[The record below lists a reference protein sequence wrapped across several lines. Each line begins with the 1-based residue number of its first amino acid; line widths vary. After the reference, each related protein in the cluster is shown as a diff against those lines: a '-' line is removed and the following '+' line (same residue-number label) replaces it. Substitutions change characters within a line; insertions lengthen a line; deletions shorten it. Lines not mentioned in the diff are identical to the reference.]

1 MSTGQSVVF
10 NPFVPSFRTNPYPQY
25 ERMRSDAPMHR
36 SDALNAWVVTSYEGC
51 DLVLRDP
58 ESFSSDARYATGAIA
73 DEVAREAEAN
83 PLGYVRNVLTS
94 DPPDHTRLRSIVNRA
109 FTPRRIG
116 TMDEHIRS
124 ISEALTDELFPD
136 TEFDLMSSLAQPL
149 PVIVIAEMLGIPP
162 SERERFKE
170 WSTIVATATELV
182 PDPEELVRRRD
193 ATEEMVE
200 FLGSIVDKR
209 AESPEDD
216 LISAIVSDEDPDG
229 DKLTR
234 DEVISFAILLLV
246 AGNET
251 TTNLIGNGMLA
262 LLNYR
267 DSLNALV
274 ADKSL
279 IPAAMEETLRYDSP
293 VQGLV
298 RVVKQD
304 VELLGQSLPA
314 GDVVM
319 CMLGAA
325 NRDPA
330 RYTDPEIF
338 DIQREETRHL
348 SFGHGIHFCL
358 GAPLARLE
366 ANIAYDSL
374 LTRFSG
380 FSPVKGGLERGGT
393 LLLRGADKLIITA
406 SR

>member
-1 MSTGQSVVF
+1 MGS
-10 NPFVPSFRTNPYPQY
+10 
-25 ERMRSDAPMHR
+25 EM
-36 SDALNAWVVTSYEGC
+36 C
-51 DLVLRDP
+51 IRD
-58 ESFSSDARYATGAIA
+58 R
-73 DEVAREAEAN
+73 
-83 PLGYVRNVLTS
+83 
-94 DPPDHTRLRSIVNRA
+94 
-109 FTPRRIG
+109 
-116 TMDEHIRS
+116 
-124 ISEALTDELFPD
+124 
-136 TEFDLMSSLAQPL
+136 
-149 PVIVIAEMLGIPP
+149 
-162 SERERFKE
+162 
-170 WSTIVATATELV
+170 
-182 PDPEELVRRRD
+182 
-193 ATEEMVE
+193 
-200 FLGSIVDKR
+200 
-209 AESPEDD
+209 
-216 LISAIVSDEDPDG
+216 
-229 DKLTR
+229 
-234 DEVISFAILLLV
+234 
-246 AGNET
+246 
-251 TTNLIGNGMLA
+251 GNGMLA

-304 VELLGQSLPA
+304 VELLGQLLPA

-366 ANIAYDSL
+366 ASIAYDSL
-374 LTRFSG
+374 LTRFTS